1 MLAPPEVT
9 ISELTEGAVPNTS
22 APLPVSSVTA
32 AIMLAL
38 VGVDSI
44 VATPVPNPVT
54 PVETGKPVALV
65 SVADDGVPK
74 AGVTKTGELLR
85 TTLPDPVEL
94 VTPVPPFATPN
105 VPSSVTAPLVA
116 VAGVKPVVPPEKVDT
131 ADTDTV
137 VQVRVA
143 TSPLMPLTPSTWLAV
158 GTDEGS
164 VRV

>member
-1 MLAPPEVT
+1 M
-9 ISELTEGAVPNTS
+9 
-22 APLPVSSVTA
+22 
-32 AIMLAL
+32 
-38 VGVDSI
+38 
-44 VATPVPNPVT
+44 
-54 PVETGKPVALV
+54 GKPVALV

-94 VTPVPPFATPN
+94 VTPVPPFSTPN
-105 VPSSVTAPLVA
+105 VPASVTAPLVA
-116 VAGVKPVVPPEKVDT
+116 VAGVNPVVPPEKVDT

-158 GTDEGS
+158 GTDDGS